1 MSVFELLSQ
10 TPRPFDCVVQ
20 VGAHAGQE
28 VKPFRKAGLKRA
40 IMIEPADEPYA
51 RLCAAI
57 GDDERFIPVQ
67 AVCSSLDG
75 EPCDFFVGTSTE
87 ASSTL
92 KPKRVL
98 SEYPEIGFE
107 APIRMTAR
115 TVDSIVAE
123 VERARPD
130 FSARQIDLLY
140 IDTQGA
146 ELKVMMGATRVL
158 QYAQSV
164 WTEVSYDL
172 YEGGASLEDLQ
183 GFLKAF
189 GFRLHHIDVNDRGW
203 GDALFAKPPR

>member
-1 MSVFELLSQ
+1 MSVFELLKE
-10 TPRPFDCVVQ
+10 TPRPLDCVVQ
-20 VGAHAGQE
+20 IGAHAGQE
-28 VKPFRKAGLKRA
+28 VKPFRKWGVKRA
-40 IMIEPADEPYA
+40 IMIEPADGPYA

-57 GDDERFIPVQ
+57 GEDARFIPVQ

-75 EPCDFFVGTSTE
+75 EPCDFFVGTSSE

-98 SEYPEIGFE
+98 SEYPEIRFGD
-107 APIRMTAR
+107 PIRLTAR

-123 VERARPD
+123 IEQAHPD
-130 FSARQIDLLY
+130 FSAREIDLLY

-146 ELKVMMGATRVL
+146 ELKVMMGAMRVL
-158 QYAQSV
+158 QFAQWV

-172 YEGGASLEDLQ
+172 YDGGASLEDMQ
-183 GFLKAF
+183 GFLRAF
-189 GFRLHHIDVNDRGW
+189 GFRLHHIEVNDRGW